1 LYEKEAMRAARLEW
15 YPLLTIIGDT
25 NPLPENAELVDGP
38 DGLSRTWG
46 KYVVDIRGVES
57 SVTWSTL
64 LEMADTLEA
73 NPQAAS
79 ARTSGDPPLAMIRR
93 WCLHDSDAEPVG
105 EITLDDLSTG
115 PALTMVPGSLPRPGW
130 VVPEAVR
137 AGQVPVQRQ
146 RPEESAALPEPA
158 RW

>member
-1 LYEKEAMRAARLEW
+1 
-15 YPLLTIIGDT
+15 LLTIIGDT

-46 KYVVDIRGVES
+46 KYVVDIRGVED

-64 LEMADTLEA
+64 LEMADKLEA
-73 NPQAAS
+73 NPQAAR

-93 WCLHDSDAEPVG
+93 WCLHDPDAEPVG

-115 PALTMVPGSLPRPGW
+115 PASTLVPGSLPRPGW